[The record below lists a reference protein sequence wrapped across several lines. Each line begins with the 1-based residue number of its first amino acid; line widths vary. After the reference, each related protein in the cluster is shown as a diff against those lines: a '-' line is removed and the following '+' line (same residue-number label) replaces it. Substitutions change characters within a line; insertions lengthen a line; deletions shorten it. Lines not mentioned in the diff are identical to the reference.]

1 MSFAS
6 HLETELTIQKPTMAQ
21 TGLKSTT
28 RTWADATAYGMIEQL
43 DGNELVMMGRLGKKA
58 THRLYMDQE
67 EDIDIGY
74 RVIADAVTYEVEAV
88 ADAAGIT
95 KRHHSES
102 LLIKRS

>member
-43 DGNELVMMGRLGKKA
+43 SGDELVMMGRLGKNA
-58 THRLYMDQE
+58 THRLYLDHE
-67 EDIDIGY
+67 ESIDIGY
-74 RVIADAVTYEVEAV
+74 RVIADSVTYEVEAV
-88 ADAAGIT
+88 AAAAGIT
-95 KRHHSES
+95 KQHHSES